1 MSITSS
7 NSLINEYLERGF
19 GTMTKRE
26 FEVMILHDLLQN
38 ELKGKSNYEISRKL
52 GITEAKVKGLVY
64 EVSLKYDKDE
74 ETWKQRFMQA
84 IQKVNLFEKKEHVVF
99 SIEDKATRSYLDA
112 LLKSKGRFSDK
123 SFNSEIV
130 IMRTIDFVDLLDS
143 LFSPSE
149 KNRIMEEAI
158 IKIDGNEGSADK
170 GFKDHM
176 LDVINLTIEKGKE
189 KVADLTVEGIVK
201 LISKVAIA
209 LIV

>member
-84 IQKVNLFEKKEHVVF
+84 IQKVNLFEKKDHVMF

-143 LFSPSE
+143 LFSPAE

-158 IKIDGNEGSADK
+158 IKIDGNEGPADK

-189 KVADLTVEGIVK
+189 KVADFTVEGIVK
-201 LISKVAIA
+201 LISKVAI
-209 LIV
+209 VFV

>member
-74 ETWKQRFMQA
+74 ETRKQRFMQA
-84 IQKVNLFEKKEHVVF
+84 IQKVNLFEKKDHVVF

-209 LIV
+209 FV

>member
-84 IQKVNLFEKKEHVVF
+84 IQKVNLFEKKDHVVF

-201 LISKVAIA
+201 LISKVAI
-209 LIV
+209 VFV

>member
-84 IQKVNLFEKKEHVVF
+84 IQKVNLF
-99 SIEDKATRSYLDA
+99 
-112 LLKSKGRFSDK
+112 
-123 SFNSEIV
+123 
-130 IMRTIDFVDLLDS
+130 
-143 LFSPSE
+143 
-149 KNRIMEEAI
+149 
-158 IKIDGNEGSADK
+158 
-170 GFKDHM
+170 
-176 LDVINLTIEKGKE
+176 
-189 KVADLTVEGIVK
+189 
-201 LISKVAIA
+201 
-209 LIV
+209 

>member
-84 IQKVNLFEKKEHVVF
+84 IQKVNLFEKKDHVVF

-130 IMRTIDFVDLLDS
+130 IMRTIDFVDLIDS

-209 LIV
+209 FV

>member
-52 GITEAKVKGLVY
+52 GITEAQVKGLVY
-64 EVSLKYDKDE
+64 DVSLKYDKDE

-84 IQKVNLFEKKEHVVF
+84 IQKVNLFEKKDHVVF

>member
-84 IQKVNLFEKKEHVVF
+84 IQKVNLFEKKDHVVF

-130 IMRTIDFVDLLDS
+130 IMRTIDFVDLIDS

>member
-7 NSLINEYLERGF
+7 NSLINEYLDRGF

-52 GITEAKVKGLVY
+52 GITEAKVRGLVY

-84 IQKVNLFEKKEHVVF
+84 IQKVNLFEKKDHVVF

-112 LLKSKGRFSDK
+112 QLKSKGRFSDK

-143 LFSPSE
+143 LFSQSE

-158 IKIDGNEGSADK
+158 IKIDGNEGLANK
-170 GFKDHM
+170 GFKEHM

-201 LISKVAIA
+201 LISKVAI
-209 LIV
+209 VFV

>member
-84 IQKVNLFEKKEHVVF
+84 IQKVNLYEKKDHVVF

-158 IKIDGNEGSADK
+158 IKIDGNEGPANK

-201 LISKVAIA
+201 LISKVAI
-209 LIV
+209 VFV

>member
-84 IQKVNLFEKKEHVVF
+84 IQKVNLFEKKDHVVF

-149 KNRIMEEAI
+149 KNRIMKEAI

-201 LISKVAIA
+201 LISKVAI
-209 LIV
+209 VFV

>member
-1 MSITSS
+1 
-7 NSLINEYLERGF
+7 
-19 GTMTKRE
+19 MTKRE

-74 ETWKQRFMQA
+74 ETRKQRFMQA
-84 IQKVNLFEKKEHVVF
+84 IQKVNLFEKKDHVVF

-209 LIV
+209 FV